1 MRNGGYIVIETDW
14 SCFINPWS
22 KKLEFVIGKHTV
34 KKGPPRPDVFAPDGE
49 NGDEDDDIGMDEGL
63 ITESKSIQKD
73 IRLML
78 TETIRRPTTS
88 NLLLGPTSTRKRQ
101 ELATYMGSLLEE
113 IAKGETAQ
121 SENTSVQGTQG
132 TAKGISGYLQLYL
145 VVHIC
150 T

>member
-34 KKGPPRPDVFAPDGE
+34 KKGPPRPDVFAPDGDND

-88 NLLLGPTSTRKRQ
+88 NLLLGPKTHPQAKRWPNMFGSKRPKKPTCRK
-101 ELATYMGSLLEE
+101 
-113 IAKGETAQ
+113 
-121 SENTSVQGTQG
+121 
-132 TAKGISGYLQLYL
+132 
-145 VVHIC
+145 
-150 T
+150 

>member
-1 MRNGGYIVIETDW
+1 MNLAL
-14 SCFINPWS
+14 N
-22 KKLEFVIGKHTV
+22 
-34 KKGPPRPDVFAPDGE
+34 
-49 NGDEDDDIGMDEGL
+49 EDPE
-63 ITESKSIQKD
+63 EAKAIQKD

-132 TAKGISGYLQLYL
+132 TAKGKEGPFIGLQ
-145 VVHIC
+145 
-150 T
+150 